1 VTTSKILTAAALVA
15 CIAVAGCASRP
26 KPPVASGPDMGAA
39 APSSRPPAAEP
50 GYGEPAVPESLA
62 KAFAEQA
69 GDRVFF
75 AFDSYDLDAEAR
87 AVLER
92 QAAWLRA
99 HPQVRALI
107 NGNADERGTRE
118 YNLALG
124 ARRAEA
130 ARAYLAVRGVAAG
143 RLETMSYG
151 KERPIDP
158 RSSEEGWARNR
169 NAQTVLIGLSQR

>member
-1 VTTSKILTAAALVA
+1 MKTFKTLAALAVVA
-15 CIAVAGCASRP
+15 CIATGCATRP
-26 KPPVASGPDMGAA
+26 KAPVAEGPDMGAPA
-39 APSSRPPAAEP
+39 APSRTDAGEP
-50 GYGEPAVPESLA
+50 GYGESNVPESLA
-62 KAFAEQA
+62 RQFAEQA

-75 AFDSYDLDAEAR
+75 AFDRYDLDGEAR
-87 AVLER
+87 ATLDR
-92 QAAWLRA
+92 QAAWLNA
-99 HPQVRALI
+99 HPQVRVLI

-130 ARAYLAVRGVAAG
+130 ARSYLSVRGVSPS
-143 RLETMSYG
+143 RLETISYG

-169 NAQTVLIGLSQR
+169 NAQSVLIGLAPR

>member
-1 VTTSKILTAAALVA
+1 MTTPKILTALMALA
-15 CIAVAGCASRP
+15 CIAAAGCATRS
-26 KPPVASGPDMGAA
+26 KPPVAEGPDMTGAA
-39 APSSRPPAAEP
+39 ASAQPPAGEP
-50 GYGEPAVPESLA
+50 GYGVPDVPAALA
-62 KAFAEQA
+62 REFAEQA

-87 AVLER
+87 ATLDR

-107 NGNADERGTRE
+107 AGNADERGTRE

-130 ARAYLAVRGVAAG
+130 ARTYLSVRGVATA
-143 RLETMSYG
+143 RLETISYG

-158 RSSEEGWARNR
+158 RPSEAGWARNR
-169 NAQTVLIGLSQR
+169 NAQTVLIGLAQR